1 MGVGGLE
8 KISKNAVHSAI
19 MVEKERRRNCKMN
32 RRTMAAIFIIVGLVA
47 VVYVF
52 SIVPYVFGSSSKPAS
67 ALPVVEILIP
77 ALAFPLIAVLVFLV
91 PKRRI
96 DTQAISERKIRDE
109 AEYRYRIKSLWSG
122 TAAGFFAS
130 AILISLVM
138 GGDVL
143 LGLPVGT
150 FYSIIG
156 VAIGGLDTSSA
167 VFFGTVLHLIMG
179 TLIGAV
185 FGYLTTV
192 VGPFNITSMAKGT
205 GVGIMAGFIAFSVLF
220 VPLTRFE
227 VEPSLVK
234 ILASIYPPGT
244 SMGVLQDKAIDVMS
258 SVLAG
263 SILLHV
269 VYVAILGSTT
279 SLLLG
284 FPVSET
290 KNEDRYKTDD
300 ARLTKT

>member
-1 MGVGGLE
+1 
-8 KISKNAVHSAI
+8 
-19 MVEKERRRNCKMN
+19 MN
-32 RRTMAAIFIIVGLVA
+32 RRTIAAISIIAVLVA

-52 SIVPYVFGSSSKPAS
+52 SIVPYMFGSTRPS
-67 ALPVVEILIP
+67 AMSPVIEILIP

-91 PKRRI
+91 PKRRVV
-96 DTQAISERKIRDE
+96 TQAVSERKIRDE
-109 AEYRYRIKSLWSG
+109 AEYRHRMRSLWSG
-122 TAAGFFAS
+122 TAAGFFAA
-130 AILISLVM
+130 AILVSLII
-138 GGDVL
+138 GGDAL

-156 VAIGGLDTSSA
+156 IAMGGLDPSTA
-167 VFFGTVLHLIMG
+167 VFFGAVLHLIMG

-192 VGPFNITSMAKGT
+192 VGPFNITGMAKGT
-205 GVGIMAGFIAFSVLF
+205 GVGVLAGFIAFSVLF

-244 SMGVLQDKAIDVMS
+244 SIDVLQNKAIDVMS

-263 SILLHV
+263 SILMHV
-269 VYVAILGSTT
+269 VYGAILGSTT
-279 SLLLG
+279 ALLLG
-284 FPVSET
+284 FPVSE
-290 KNEDRYKTDD
+290 KKKEDRRAD
-300 ARLTKT
+300 APVA